1 MASTAFDTLAAAKRL
16 REAGADQRLA
26 EALAATVNDA
36 LHGNLDTLAKK
47 ADLESGLAALEARLY
62 RHLWT
67 MFGGTVA
74 IIGTFIAMATA
85 IVKFLP

>member
-26 EALAATVNDA
+26 EALATTVNDA
-36 LHGNLDTLAKK
+36 IHGARDTLATK
-47 ADLESGLAALEARLY
+47 ADLAALEARLY